1 MKKIFAIL
9 MMVLVTASMNAQD
22 NKKQKFSP
30 EKFRADMEQFITQ
43 DANLTQKEAAKFF
56 PLYNEMNKKQ
66 RTVFDRMRQL
76 GKNKPSDEAGCRNAI
91 MQRDELDLKLK
102 QIQQAYHKK
111 FLTVISASKLFDVI
125 KAEERFHRRV
135 LKRSNNA
142 SSQDQKQDKK

>member
-1 MKKIFAIL
+1 MKKILTIL
-9 MMVLVTASMNAQD
+9 ITVLVAVSVNAQD
-22 NKKQKFSP
+22 KKKQKFSP

-43 DANLTQKEAAKFF
+43 DANLTPKEAAKFF

-66 RTVFDRMRQL
+66 RVVFDRMRQL
-76 GKNKPSDEAGCRNAI
+76 GKNKPSDEAGCRDAI

-102 QIQQAYHKK
+102 QIQQTYHKK

-125 KAEERFHRRV
+125 KAEESFHRRV

-142 SSQDQKQDKK
+142 SNQEKKQDKK